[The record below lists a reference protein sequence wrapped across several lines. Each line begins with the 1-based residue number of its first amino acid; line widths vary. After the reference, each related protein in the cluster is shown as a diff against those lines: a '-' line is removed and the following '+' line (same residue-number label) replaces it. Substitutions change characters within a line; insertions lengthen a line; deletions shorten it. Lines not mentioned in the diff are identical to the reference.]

1 MSELGVGK
9 GYWCRGVGFLVW
21 GGFIIGLLC
30 VVFLVWGGF
39 CGCFGAWLCSKG

>member
-30 VVFLVWGGF
+30 VVFLVGGF
-39 CGCFGAWLCSKG
+39 LWVFWGVVMQ